1 MAFHIRH
8 NEFLYPF
15 SEACVLSVFLPG
27 EGFLSA
33 CHFVKGVLLSFSC
46 LFLDLDACYFFVMSI
61 QRENVFFC
69 KHNLV

>member
-1 MAFHIRH
+1 MAFHTRH

-33 CHFVKGVLLSFSC
+33 CHFIKGVLLSFSC
-46 LFLDLDACYFFVMSI
+46 LFLGLDACCVSVTSI
-61 QRENVFFC
+61 QRENVFW
-69 KHNLV
+69 KHKLL